1 MARKEK
7 SNYTEENLQFKKQRK
22 YNKPGRPKKVI
33 QGKDEKKQ
41 SQTKPP
47 DIRQEAEVSISD
59 GNISMSEVNSTL
71 ECSRNS
77 TLAES
82 SALNEATLDESQ
94 SFSSDFDGMPKLSP
108 MIKNSESQTKLNN
121 SIGSPTSDDTPL
133 ADIEKPFLKPATGRP
148 KRERGRPR
156 GSQGARKI
164 AKADLFEGI
173 RKNEITLRFRKACR
187 YIGICVFRWIC
198 VGSGNGQT

>member
-33 QGKDEKKQ
+33 QGKDQNKQ
-41 SQTKPP
+41 LQTKPP
-47 DIRQEAEVSISD
+47 DIRQEAETSITD
-59 GNISMSEVNSTL
+59 GNSSISEVNTTL

-77 TLAES
+77 TMAET
-82 SALNEATLDESQ
+82 SANEAILDESQ
-94 SFSSDFDGMPKLSP
+94 NFSSDFDGMPKLSP
-108 MIKNSESQTKLNN
+108 MIKSSESQTKLSN
-121 SIGSPTSDDTPL
+121 SIGSPTSDDIPL

-164 AKADLFEGI
+164 AKADLFEGTK
-173 RKNEITLRFRKACR
+173 RK
-187 YIGICVFRWIC
+187 
-198 VGSGNGQT
+198 